1 MKAKRLTLFAGHYGS
16 GKTNIAV
23 NYAFELCA
31 RNLPVIIADLDI
43 VNPYFRTKDSEA
55 EFIEKGIELV
65 CSSFTNSNLDIP
77 ALPQE
82 MYKVVQNKSKYGII
96 DIGGDD
102 QGAVALGRYVPYILE
117 ENDYDMLFVANCFR
131 PLTTTPEDTIT
142 VMREIE
148 AACGIKFTGIV
159 NNSNLGNE
167 TTSDDVIMS
176 LEYIKKISDSTGL
189 PVVMNCVKADLY
201 GQLLGKV
208 DNLFSLTLQTKYFDI
223 NTGGI

>member
-23 NYAFELCA
+23 NYAFYLRKC
-31 RNLPVIIADLDI
+31 NLPVIIADLDI

-55 EFIEKGIELV
+55 EFKEKGIELV
-65 CSSFTNSNLDIP
+65 CSAFTNSNLDIP

-167 TTSDDVIMS
+167 TTGEDVIMS
-176 LEYIKKISDSTGL
+176 LEYIEKISDYTGL

-201 GQLLGKV
+201 SQLLGKV

>member
-1 MKAKRLTLFAGHYGS
+1 MKKRHIYFYNFLRPLVILFTKLKFNYHY
-16 GKTNIAV
+16 KKA
-23 NYAFELCA
+23 E
-31 RNLPVIIADLDI
+31 NLPDNYI
-43 VNPYFRTKDSEA
+43 V
-55 EFIEKGIELV
+55 L
-65 CSSFTNSNLDIP
+65 SNH
-77 ALPQE
+77 
-82 MYKVVQNKSKYGII
+82 VT
-96 DIGGDD
+96 
-102 QGAVALGRYVPYILE
+102 
-117 ENDYDMLFVANCFR
+117 DYDMLFVANCFR

-208 DNLFSLTLQTKYFDI
+208 ANLFSLTLQTKYFDI